1 VAASTVPASDR
12 GEFSGEVVVGVD
24 VPMSLFRTEM
34 RGSMN
39 FVLYSERT

>member
-1 VAASTVPASDR
+1 MPASER
-12 GEFSGEVVVGVD
+12 GEFSVEVLAGVD